1 MLSLLWYGK
10 INLYSIFTKKEETAE
25 AAEADEEEEEAA
37 AEEEV
42 IEEEEEEEE
51 GLLRN
56 TLTRKSLTF
65 EMGV

>member
-1 MLSLLWYGK
+1 MIKNSVLSLLWYGK

-25 AAEADEEEEEAA
+25 AAEADEEEEE
-37 AEEEV
+37 EELE
-42 IEEEEEEEE
+42 
-51 GLLRN
+51 LLRN

>member
-42 IEEEEEEEE
+42 IEEEEE

-56 TLTRKSLTF
+56 TLPRKSLTF